1 MRWGGRPGI
10 ARSATLLVLL
20 LLWRALPARPAAADA
35 IAVTSAPAVQNKFPN
50 EIDFSIGLASSAGD
64 ITDVQLHYALQPGGV
79 LTTAKATFDRGPSV
93 QATYALRT
101 AGNPLYVPPTKVIS
115 YYWTAQDSA
124 GNTLQTQPAQ
134 FEYDDPRFPFKK
146 LTNGNLTIYYYS
158 GTDSAAK
165 NLLDIGRQAL
175 DRAAQLNG
183 APVDFDIHLVVYGS
197 QSDVAAALS
206 HELQGGDPNVIGQ
219 ADPPNIVVLDAGN
232 LTGQENEDTVRHELT
247 HLVNARAV
255 QGAFKDSLP
264 LWLDEGLAVY
274 AQKDPGGFALAVQQA
289 IRADRVVPI
298 SSLTPSFR
306 GINPDLFYGEA
317 WSITRFLATN
327 FGDGKIAQLLA
338 QFKAGKTEDQ
348 AFQAVYGMDRVG
360 IYNAW
365 RKSVGL
371 NPISAPPAGAPS
383 APARQSAATQ
393 QSAPTQEAATQ
404 GSSAGDAGAAN
415 AGAGRAGSASSGS
428 GPDPLVIAIGAVAG
442 AATVLALLGIAV
454 VGGLALSRRGRA

>member
-1 MRWGGRPGI
+1 MMQWGGRPGI
-10 ARSATLLVLL
+10 MRGVALLALAL
-20 LLWRALPARPAAADA
+20 LLWRARPARPAAADA
-35 IAVTSAPAVQNKFPN
+35 ITVTGAPAVQNKFPN

-93 QATYALRT
+93 QATYVLRT

-115 YYWTAQDSA
+115 YYWTAQDAA
-124 GNTLQTQPAQ
+124 GNMFQTQPAQ

-158 GTDSAAK
+158 GSDSAAK

-183 APVDFDIHLVVYGS
+183 APLDFDIHLVVYGS

-255 QGAFKDSLP
+255 QGSFKNSLP

-289 IRADRVVPI
+289 IRTDRVVPI

-348 AFQAVYGMDRVG
+348 AFQAVYGMDRTG

-365 RKSVGL
+365 RTSVGL
-371 NPISAPPAGAPS
+371 KPIAALPAGVPS
-383 APARQSAATQ
+383 APARQRAATQ
-393 QSAPTQEAATQ
+393 ESAPTQ
-404 GSSAGDAGAAN
+404 GSSGNDAGATN
-415 AGAGRAGSASSGS
+415 GSAVRTGSSSGS
-428 GPDPLVIAIGAVAG
+428 GADPLVVAIVVVAG